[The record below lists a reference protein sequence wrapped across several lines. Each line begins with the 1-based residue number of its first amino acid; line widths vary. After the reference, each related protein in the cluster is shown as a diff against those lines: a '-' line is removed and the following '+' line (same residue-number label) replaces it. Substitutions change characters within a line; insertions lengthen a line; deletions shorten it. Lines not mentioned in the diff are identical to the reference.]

1 VARFFYFQAWVP
13 NAGSL
18 MEMPRGP
25 AVNHSTLRLAP
36 CAYII
41 QDDVRMYTQAVREV
55 SLLIEPILDEMG
67 IELVD
72 VEHLSEGGR
81 WVLRI
86 YADRD
91 GGITLDD
98 CVRVSREIEDLI
110 EVKDL
115 FQHPYVLEVSSPGL
129 NRPLKKEKDFALAVG
144 KDVNIRMSAPVDGR
158 RNFKGKL
165 GSFKDGVLCVIAN
178 DDRFLLLYGDVE
190 KANLIY
196 DFGD

>member
-1 VARFFYFQAWVP
+1 
-13 NAGSL
+13 
-18 MEMPRGP
+18 M
-25 AVNHSTLRLAP
+25 
-36 CAYII
+36 I

-55 SLLIEPILDEMG
+55 SLLIEPILDEME

-72 VEHLSEGGR
+72 VEYLSEGGR

-91 GGITLDD
+91 GGITLED

-115 FQHPYVLEVSSPGL
+115 FQQPYVLEVSSPGL
-129 NRPLKKEKDFALAVG
+129 NRPLKKEKDFAHAVG
-144 KDVNIRMSAPVDGR
+144 KDVNLRMAAPVDGR

-165 GSFKDGVLCVIAN
+165 ESFKDGVLCVTAD
-178 DDRFLLLYGDVE
+178 DDRVLLLYGDVE